1 MTNVK
6 TFDEIISTAV
16 AERRFQTMLLCLFAS
31 VAFSLALI
39 GVYGVLSQ
47 AVAQRTAELGI
58 RMALG
63 ASQGSILAMVLR
75 QAMGLM
81 AAGVLSGL
89 LLALALSQY
98 MKSLLFGIEPH
109 DWGSYIVAITA
120 LSAVGMVVSLVP
132 ARRATSVDPMVAL
145 RYE

>member
-1 MTNVK
+1 
-6 TFDEIISTAV
+6 
-16 AERRFQTMLLCLFAS
+16 MLLCLFAG

-47 AVAQRTAELGI
+47 TVVQRTAELGI

-63 ASQGSILAMVLR
+63 ASQGSILALVFR

-89 LLALALSQY
+89 LLALGLSQY
-98 MKSLLFGIEPH
+98 MKSLLFGIQPH
-109 DWGSYIVAITA
+109 DWGSYIVAITLLA
-120 LSAVGMVVSLVP
+120 AVGMVVSLVP